1 MRYLM
6 MFKPD
11 RNPEPGEHACKQN
24 LPEMAKLVGELT
36 TAGVLLSS
44 TGLLG
49 SENGARLRLTGNKLS
64 VTDGPFAE
72 AKELVAG
79 VAVVN
84 VGSKAEAVELAG
96 KFLRI
101 AGGGDC
107 EVRQV
112 DEPAARAH

>member
-1 MRYLM
+1 
-6 MFKPD
+6 
-11 RNPEPGEHACKQN
+11 
-24 LPEMAKLVGELT
+24 MATLIGELT
-36 TAGVLLSS
+36 AAGVLLSA

-49 SENGARLRLTGNKLS
+49 SETGARLRLSGTRLI

-79 VAVVN
+79 VAVVD
-84 VGSKAEAVELAG
+84 VPSKAEAVELAEE
-96 KFLRI
+96 FLRI

-112 DEPAARAH
+112 DEPAAATL

>member
-49 SENGARLRLTGNKLS
+49 S
-64 VTDGPFAE
+64 
-72 AKELVAG
+72 
-79 VAVVN
+79 
-84 VGSKAEAVELAG
+84 
-96 KFLRI
+96 
-101 AGGGDC
+101 
-107 EVRQV
+107 
-112 DEPAARAH
+112 